1 MRPYQALRN
10 ELFINGI
17 SNPAL
22 ARSLLVGPATI
33 SRKLNGKSPWTL
45 DECYRVLDLLGK
57 PHSALPDLFPEK
69 GRNTE
74 EFQCA
79 RRR

>member
-17 SNPAL
+17 SNPEL
-22 ARSLLVGPATI
+22 ARLLLVGSSTI

-74 EFQCA
+74 EFPWM